1 MRKRIKPHL
10 NLVVR
15 QIRQIFEEL
24 KDIIDK
30 TWTKMN
36 ELEKDMKKLRVNKI
50 PLLSYGATKSEDED
64 CPKEGN

>member
-1 MRKRIKPHL
+1 MKKRTAHL
-10 NLVVR
+10 NLVVL

-36 ELEKDMKKLRVNKI
+36 ELEKDMKTLKVNKI

-64 CPKEGN
+64 CPKEGS